1 MDLEKPWIV
10 GLDLSLRSRGALV
23 FAAWLRRVGRIP
35 LVGVHM
41 LEAWVR
47 ALEEED
53 PVPALHA
60 TATGMAT
67 SMGIAAFDRVE
78 IRTVEEASEG
88 LVESCAAA
96 GGLVIGRAA
105 DRGSRAV
112 VRLGRVA
119 RRVLRR
125 LPCPVVVV
133 PPDLSAVGVGPVLVA
148 TDLGPASEAAVRF
161 AAELAVRCGHTLELI
176 HVVDD
181 RGVQL
186 IDALQSAWAARRE
199 ALVAAAEAAMARWA
213 GEHHLGA
220 TTRHVR
226 TGNPVDVIS
235 ETAAARRAALVVV
248 GSRRLSTVMRYFS
261 TSIAS
266 ELAAAATC
274 PVCVVP
280 PVDRE
285 DRRGDS
291 VDVEV

>member
-1 MDLEKPWIV
+1 MDPKKPWIV

-23 FAAWLRRVGRIP
+23 FAAWLQRVGQVP

-41 LEAWVR
+41 LEEWVR
-47 ALEEED
+47 TLAPED
-53 PVPALHA
+53 PVPELRAAATSLA
-60 TATGMAT
+60 TAAGLH
-67 SMGIAAFDRVE
+67 AFDRLQVD
-78 IRTVEEASEG
+78 TVEEASEG

-96 GGLVIGRAA
+96 SGLVIGRAA
-105 DRGSRAV
+105 ERGSRAV

-133 PPDLSAVGVGPVLVA
+133 PPDLSAVGVGPILLA
-148 TDLGPASEAAVRF
+148 TDLGPASSTAARF
-161 AAELAVRCGHTLELI
+161 AAEMAVRCGHSLELL

-181 RGVQL
+181 RSVQL

-199 ALVAAAEAAMARWA
+199 ASVAAGEAALTQWA
-213 GEHHLGA
+213 GEHLLGA
-220 TTRHVR
+220 ATRHVR
-226 TGNPVDVIS
+226 TGNPVDAIA

-261 TSIAS
+261 TSTSS
-266 ELAAAATC
+266 ELAATATC

-280 PVDRE
+280 PSERDE
-285 DRRGDS
+285 RRGGS
-291 VDVEV
+291 VDIEV